1 MLNALSDKQKCC
13 RKNSQGTNDQLYI
26 DKMVL
31 REAKSS
37 KKNLEIGL
45 IDYKKAYDMIP
56 HPGILECLGLF
67 GVAQKNYDVTE
78 RFREWLAN
86 GTYIIW
92 EESRKCLHQKRHFP
106 VAFPV
111 PTPLRGLHDPLDPH
125 PQEV

>member
-1 MLNALSDKQKCC
+1 MWKLLTGNVLPDKQKGC

-31 REAKSS
+31 RETKSCR
-37 KKNLEIGL
+37 KNLEMGW
-45 IDYKKAYDMIP
+45 IDYRKAYDMIP

-67 GVAQKNYDVTE
+67 SVAQKITTL
-78 RFREWLAN
+78 LAN

-106 VAFPV
+106 GAFPV
-111 PTPLRGLHDPLDPH
+111 STPLCGLHDLLHPH